1 MQINSKLVK
10 ELREKTGAGMMDC
23 KNALKETSGEFEK
36 AIAYLRQK
44 GLASANKKLS
54 RQANEGI
61 IESYI
66 HTGSKLGVIV
76 EINCETDFVGR
87 RQEFHELAKNI
98 AMQIAASPS
107 IIYVSYDQIP
117 SEIIENE
124 KQIEIGKE
132 DLINKSEEMKEK
144 IIQGRIEKTLRSF
157 CLLDQPFIKNQDITI
172 EELIKQNVAL
182 LGESIKVP
190 RFTRYVLGQY
200 N

>member
-1 MQINSKLVK
+1 MQIDSKLVK
-10 ELREKTGAGMMDC
+10 ELRDKTGAGMMDC

-107 IIYVSYDQIP
+107 VIYVSYDQVTP
-117 SEIIENE
+117 EVIETE
-124 KQIEIGKE
+124 KQIEMGKD
-132 DLINKSEEMKEK
+132 DLINKSQEMKEK
-144 IIQGRIEKTLRSF
+144 IIQGRIEKTLRSL

-172 EELIKQNVAL
+172 EELIKQNIAL
-182 LGESIKVP
+182 LGESIKVA

>member
-1 MQINSKLVK
+1 MEISAKIVK

-23 KNALKETSGEFEK
+23 KNALKETSGDFEK

-44 GLASANKKLS
+44 GLASADKKLS
-54 RQANEGI
+54 RQAKEGL

-66 HTGSKLGVIV
+66 HTGSKLAVLV
-76 EINCETDFVGR
+76 EVNCETDFVAR
-87 RQEFHELAKNI
+87 RQEFQELAKNI

-107 IIYVSYDQIP
+107 VIYVSYDDIVLDLIEREK
-117 SEIIENE
+117 EIEM
-124 KQIEIGKE
+124 GKE
-132 DLINKSEEMKEK
+132 DIQNKPKEMKEK
-144 IIQGRIEKTLRSF
+144 IVQGRIEKTLRNL
-157 CLLDQPFIKNQDITI
+157 CLFDQPFIKNQDITI